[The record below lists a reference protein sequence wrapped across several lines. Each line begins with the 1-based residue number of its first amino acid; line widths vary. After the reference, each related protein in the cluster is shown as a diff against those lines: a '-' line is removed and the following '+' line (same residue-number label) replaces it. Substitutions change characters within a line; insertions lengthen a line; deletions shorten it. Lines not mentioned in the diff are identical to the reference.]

1 MRAYEQKTQV
11 EIARKA
17 YSTTITLGQMKSLSS
32 NQMRILRITM
42 LGRQEFFK
50 PS

>member
-1 MRAYEQKTQV
+1 MGAYEQETQV
-11 EIARKA
+11 EIASKA
-17 YSTTITLGQMKSLSS
+17 SSKTITLGQMKALSS

-42 LGRQEFFK
+42 LGRQEFCK